1 MNVYWG
7 IEFIIFSFVPS
18 LKGAENLERDFVLAL
33 KGVGD
38 LGFGLYLGFAWDDS
52 SGWGKTDLM
61 YFIQSLSLFCENSI
75 FPF

>member
-38 LGFGLYLGFAWDDS
+38 LGCGLYLGFAWDDS
-52 SGWGKTDLM
+52 SG
-61 YFIQSLSLFCENSI
+61 
-75 FPF
+75 